1 MSLKTKNGRLARLAG
16 FFAACGLVMLSLP
29 LSAAWQVV
37 ATEQGKQI
45 EIERTSVTASGQ
57 NGATALGRVV
67 LDKPIVDPRTSAA
80 YQTIEILNR
89 YDCKERTYATLKRI
103 YYKENGELLRQEE
116 VKLPY
121 DMPVRSGTPDGRL
134 LREVCRPNAGT
145 ATAQPSGKGLDK
157 MLEKVNDLAGDL
169 RKTND
174 NLIDQAVKKDMQR
187 ITKQSERI
195 LDGATTTVVAKATTA
210 NPAAVPVSAPRKRSV
225 NPVRAAP
232 EVPAPAVPAGSA
244 SWSYEGIDGPGNWGR
259 LTPAYAA
266 CKDGVRQSPIDLRDT
281 FAVDLEPIRFVYQP
295 AAFRVSATRRHL
307 QLTVHGGGL
316 MLLGKEYRLENIRFH
331 TPAEFTLAG
340 KSMNLEVQLLHRA
353 DDGKL
358 AVVSILFEQGEE
370 NPVIQAALNN
380 LPLEKGGEVAPS
392 GQTIDLNR
400 LLPDD
405 RGYFTFMGSL
415 TTPPCTED
423 VIWLVLKKPR
433 SASADQL
440 AILQRLY
447 SPNARPVQPA
457 HGRIIK
463 ESR

>member
-1 MSLKTKNGRLARLAG
+1 MSAKIFAIVVLALAP
-16 FFAACGLVMLSLP
+16 AVAV
-29 LSAAWQVV
+29 AAWQTV
-37 ATEQGKQI
+37 ATEPGRRVEIDRASIVPGAGAIVNAKGRIVLDKSIVDTKTTESYRII
-45 EIERTSVTASGQ
+45 EIES
-57 NGATALGRVV
+57 
-67 LDKPIVDPRTSAA
+67 
-80 YQTIEILNR
+80 R
-89 YDCKERTYATLKRI
+89 YDCAERTHATLKRT
-103 YYKENGELLRQEE
+103 YYKDESSVLREDE
-116 VKLPY
+116 VRSPF

-195 LDGATTTVVAKATTA
+195 LDGSTTTVVAKATTA
-210 NPAAVPVSAPRKRSV
+210 NPVAVPVSAPRKRSV
-225 NPVRAAP
+225 NPARAAP

-259 LTPAYAA
+259 LTPAYAM

-281 FAVDLEPIRFVYQP
+281 FAVDLEPIRFVYQS

-340 KSMNLEVQLLHRA
+340 KSMDLEVQLLHRA

-358 AVVSILFEQGEE
+358 AIVSVLFEQGEE

>member
-1 MSLKTKNGRLARLAG
+1 MSAKIFATVVLALAP
-16 FFAACGLVMLSLP
+16 AVAV
-29 LSAAWQVV
+29 AAWQTV
-37 ATEQGKQI
+37 ATEPGRRVEIDRASIVPGTGAIVNAKGRIVLDKSIVDTKTTESYRII
-45 EIERTSVTASGQ
+45 EIES
-57 NGATALGRVV
+57 
-67 LDKPIVDPRTSAA
+67 
-80 YQTIEILNR
+80 R
-89 YDCKERTYATLKRI
+89 YDCAERTHATLKRT
-103 YYKENGELLRQEE
+103 YYKDESSVLREDE
-116 VKLPY
+116 VRSPF

-225 NPVRAAP
+225 NPARAAP
-232 EVPAPAVPAGSA
+232 EVPAPAVPAVSA
-244 SWSYEGIDGPGNWGR
+244 SWSYDGIDGPGNWGR
-259 LTPAYAA
+259 LTPAYAM
-266 CKDGVRQSPIDLRDT
+266 CKDGIRQSPIDLRDT

-331 TPAEFTLAG
+331 TPAEFALAG
-340 KSMNLEVQLLHRA
+340 KSMDLEVQLLHRA

-423 VIWLVLKKPR
+423 VLWLVLKKPR

-447 SPNARPVQPA
+447 SPNARPIQPA

>member
-1 MSLKTKNGRLARLAG
+1 MSAKIFAIVVLALAP
-16 FFAACGLVMLSLP
+16 AVAV
-29 LSAAWQVV
+29 AAWQTV
-37 ATEQGKQI
+37 ATEPGRRVEIDRASIVPGAGAIVNAKGRIVLDKSIVDTKTTESYRII
-45 EIERTSVTASGQ
+45 EIES
-57 NGATALGRVV
+57 
-67 LDKPIVDPRTSAA
+67 
-80 YQTIEILNR
+80 R
-89 YDCKERTYATLKRI
+89 YDCAERTHATLKRT
-103 YYKENGELLRQEE
+103 YYKDESSVLREDE
-116 VKLPY
+116 VRSPF

-195 LDGATTTVVAKATTA
+195 LDGATTRVVTRTTTS
-210 NPAAVPVSAPRKRSV
+210 NSSAVSAPAPRKRSV
-225 NPVRAAP
+225 NPGRAAL
-232 EVPAPAVPAGSA
+232 EQPAPAISASSA
-244 SWSYEGIDGPGNWGR
+244 SWSYDGIDGPDDWGR

-281 FAVDLEPIRFVYQP
+281 FAVDLEPIRFAYQP
-295 AAFRVSATRRHL
+295 ATFRVAAARRHL
-307 QLTVHGGGL
+307 QLTVHSGGL

-331 TPAEFTLAG
+331 SPSEFTLAG
-340 KSMNLEVQLLHRA
+340 KSLAMEAQLLHRS

-358 AVVSILFEQGEE
+358 AVVSVLFEQGGE

-380 LPLEKGGEVAPS
+380 LPLEKGSEVAPP

-405 RGYFTFMGSL
+405 RGYFTFIGSL

-423 VIWLVLKKPR
+423 VLWLVLKRPR
-433 SASADQL
+433 SISVDQL

-447 SPNARPVQPA
+447 RPNARPVQPA
-457 HGRIIK
+457 HGRIVK

>member
-1 MSLKTKNGRLARLAG
+1 MSAKIFATVVLALAP
-16 FFAACGLVMLSLP
+16 AVAV
-29 LSAAWQVV
+29 AAWQTV
-37 ATEQGKQI
+37 ATEPGRRVEIDRASIVPGAGAIVNAKGRIVLDKSIVDTKTTESYRII
-45 EIERTSVTASGQ
+45 EIES
-57 NGATALGRVV
+57 
-67 LDKPIVDPRTSAA
+67 
-80 YQTIEILNR
+80 R
-89 YDCKERTYATLKRI
+89 YDCAERTHATLKRT
-103 YYKENGELLRQEE
+103 YYKDESSVLREDE
-116 VKLPY
+116 VRSPF

-210 NPAAVPVSAPRKRSV
+210 NPAAIPVSAPRKRSV
-225 NPVRAAP
+225 NPARAAP
-232 EVPAPAVPAGSA
+232 EVPALTVPAGSA

-259 LTPAYAA
+259 LTPAYAM

-307 QLTVHGGGL
+307 QLTVPGGGL

-340 KSMNLEVQLLHRA
+340 KSMDLEVQLLHRA

-370 NPVIQAALNN
+370 NPVIQSALNN

-423 VIWLVLKKPR
+423 VLWLVLKKPR

>member
-1 MSLKTKNGRLARLAG
+1 MSAKIFATVVLALAP
-16 FFAACGLVMLSLP
+16 AVAV
-29 LSAAWQVV
+29 AAWQTV
-37 ATEQGKQI
+37 ATEPGRRVEIDRASIVPGAGAIVNAKGRIVLDKSIVDTKTTESYRII
-45 EIERTSVTASGQ
+45 EIES
-57 NGATALGRVV
+57 
-67 LDKPIVDPRTSAA
+67 
-80 YQTIEILNR
+80 R
-89 YDCKERTYATLKRI
+89 YDCAERTHATLKRT
-103 YYKENGELLRQEE
+103 YYKDESSVLREDE
-116 VKLPY
+116 VRSPF

-210 NPAAVPVSAPRKRSV
+210 NPAAIPVSAPRKRSV
-225 NPVRAAP
+225 NPARAAP
-232 EVPAPAVPAGSA
+232 EVPALTVPAGSA

-259 LTPAYAA
+259 LTPAYAM

-331 TPAEFTLAG
+331 TPAEFALAG
-340 KSMNLEVQLLHRA
+340 KSMDLEVQLLHRA

-423 VIWLVLKKPR
+423 VLWLVLKKPR

>member
-1 MSLKTKNGRLARLAG
+1 MSAKIFAIVVLALAP
-16 FFAACGLVMLSLP
+16 AVAV
-29 LSAAWQVV
+29 AAWQTV
-37 ATEQGKQI
+37 ATEPGRRVEIDRASIVPGAGAIVNAKGRIVLDKSIVDTKTTESYRII
-45 EIERTSVTASGQ
+45 EIES
-57 NGATALGRVV
+57 
-67 LDKPIVDPRTSAA
+67 
-80 YQTIEILNR
+80 R
-89 YDCKERTYATLKRI
+89 YDCAERTHATLKRT
-103 YYKENGELLRQEE
+103 YYKDESSVLREDE
-116 VKLPY
+116 VRSPF

-210 NPAAVPVSAPRKRSV
+210 NPAAIPVSAPRKRSV
-225 NPVRAAP
+225 NPARAAP
-232 EVPAPAVPAGSA
+232 EVPALTVPAGSA

-259 LTPAYAA
+259 LTPAYAM

-340 KSMNLEVQLLHRA
+340 KSMDLEVQLLHRA

-423 VIWLVLKKPR
+423 VLWLVLKKPR